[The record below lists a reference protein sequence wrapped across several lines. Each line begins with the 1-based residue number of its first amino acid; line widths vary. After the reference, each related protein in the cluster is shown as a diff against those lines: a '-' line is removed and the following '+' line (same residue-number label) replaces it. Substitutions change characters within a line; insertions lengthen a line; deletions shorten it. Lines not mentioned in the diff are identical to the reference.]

1 MTTNDPDQPEGTPP
15 ASPQPAA
22 PEAAAPE
29 AAPAEAAPAEAPPP
43 VEAAAPVEAAE
54 RVEAAEPKPKRARK
68 PKAVEPA
75 PITQDEIAAAT
86 AAPAQDPELDEIDP
100 AEIDAADEEPETSF
114 SKIQA
119 QSKRMSAER
128 VRTVLEALLFVADK
142 PLTID
147 QLFEATGIDRGRITE
162 GLEKLG
168 GLRRDGISGVVLH
181 EVGGGWQLRTD
192 PGASD
197 YVKRFLK
204 VKPQRL
210 TRAAV
215 ESLAI
220 IAYRQ
225 PVTRPE
231 VEDIRGVD
239 TGAVIKALL
248 ERRLIKILGRKEE
261 IGRPILYGT
270 TREFLEFFALKD
282 LSSLPTLR
290 EFQELSEEHQKIVE
304 TETPVEKPGAAGT
317 VEALADP
324 TFETRLEAER
334 DASEAALAELEAAI
348 GGADTTTKAVQ
359 KTLDPPAP
367 PADPNAAPPPPSPD
381 APNSTP

>member
-1 MTTNDPDQPEGTPP
+1 MSTNEPQPPGELPP
-15 ASPQPAA
+15 EPATEPAA
-22 PEAAAPE
+22 PAVPAEQQPAE
-29 AAPAEAAPAEAPPP
+29 VTPAEAAPAET
-43 VEAAAPVEAAE
+43 AE
-54 RVEAAEPKPKRARK
+54 EKPKRARK
-68 PKAVEPA
+68 PRLVEPK
-75 PITQDEIAAAT
+75 PISQDEIAAAT
-86 AAPAQDPELDEIDP
+86 AAPAEDPELDEVAP
-100 AEIDAADEEPETSF
+100 ADIDAEDEEPETSF
-114 SKIQA
+114 SKL
-119 QSKRMSAER
+119 QSQGKRMSPAR
-128 VRTVLEALLFVADK
+128 VLTVLEALLFVADK
-142 PLTID
+142 PLNVD
-147 QLFEATGIDRGRITE
+147 QLFEATGIERGRITE
-162 GLEKLG
+162 GLEKLA
-168 GLRRDGISGVVLH
+168 GLRRDGISGIVLH
-181 EVGGGWQLRTD
+181 EVGGGWQFRTD
-192 PGASD
+192 PGAAE

-231 VEDIRGVD
+231 IEDIRGVD

-304 TETPVEKPGAAGT
+304 TETPPEKPGAAGT
-317 VEALADP
+317 VETLSDP
-324 TFETRLEAER
+324 TFEARLEAER

-348 GGADTTTKAVQ
+348 GGADVTAKAVQ

-367 PADPNAAPPPPSPD
+367 PPDPNAPAPPPSPD
-381 APNSTP
+381 APNTTP